1 MLTAH
6 GTLAGE
12 GVVSVAVNAHT
23 NKRGWS
29 SLRGG
34 TTLPSAVSKACGCDG
49 AKGTTSADASAS
61 EAQAFSLLG
70 FFVLVVFCFC
80 FCAVADVH
88 KKGLYFQDLF
98 FFFLWVI
105 TSALTSYLHRE
116 KLSVER
122 LRVDDAQSVK

>member
-1 MLTAH
+1 MMEIMQKNKKNPIPQPALKQGSATWEGVLTAH

-70 FFVLVVFCFC
+70 FSVFF
-80 FCAVADVH
+80 
-88 KKGLYFQDLF
+88 
-98 FFFLWVI
+98 
-105 TSALTSYLHRE
+105 ALHL
-116 KLSVER
+116 
-122 LRVDDAQSVK
+122 